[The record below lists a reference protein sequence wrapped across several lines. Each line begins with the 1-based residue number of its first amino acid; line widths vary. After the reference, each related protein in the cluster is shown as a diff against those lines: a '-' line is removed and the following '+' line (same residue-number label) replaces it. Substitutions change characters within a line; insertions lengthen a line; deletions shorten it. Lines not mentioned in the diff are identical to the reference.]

1 MSRPHPRSESAALLC
16 LDVITAVPVSSLCR
30 DEPMKNDLLI
40 RAARG
45 EPVERT
51 PVWMMR
57 QAGRY
62 LPEYRAIRKD
72 TDFLTL
78 CKTPELAVEV
88 SLQPYRIL
96 GVDAVIMFS
105 DILIPVEAMGQ
116 EVRLTEQKGPELPDP
131 IRSRQQVDRLIVP
144 DPLEKT
150 GFVMEIIRTLRRE
163 LDGAVPLI
171 GFAGAPWTLAA
182 YMIEGGGSKNYAQV
196 KRMMYT
202 EPATFHA
209 LLGKIAD
216 TIILYLNAQIEA
228 GAEVIQLFDS
238 WAGEL
243 SPKDY
248 AEFALPYEQKIFASI
263 NRDSA
268 PAIIYI
274 NGSGTFLEQMAT
286 CGADVLSI
294 DWRVNLEDAR
304 ARVGR
309 KLTLQGNLD
318 PCVLLSTP
326 EIITEK
332 AREIIRAGGGYRH
345 ILNLGHGI
353 LPMTPVENAQA
364 FIEAA
369 KHPSEQATNS

>member
-1 MSRPHPRSESAALLC
+1 
-16 LDVITAVPVSSLCR
+16 
-30 DEPMKNDLLI
+30 MKNDLII

-45 EPVERT
+45 QRTERT

-72 TDFLTL
+72 IEFLRL
-78 CKTPELAVEV
+78 CKTVDLAVEV
-88 SLQPYRIL
+88 SLQPYRLL

-116 EVRLTEQKGPELPDP
+116 EVRLTEQKGPELPSP
-131 IRSRQQVDRLIVP
+131 IRTREQVDRLIVP
-144 DPLEKT
+144 DPVEKT

-196 KRMMYT
+196 KRMMFA
-202 EPATFHA
+202 EPKTFHA
-209 LLGKIAD
+209 LLDKIAD
-216 TIILYLNAQIEA
+216 TVILYLNAQIEA
-228 GAEVIQLFDS
+228 GAQIVQLFDS

-243 SPKDY
+243 SRRDY
-248 AEFALPYEQKIFASI
+248 EEFALPYERKIFESI
-263 NRDSA
+263 NRQSA
-268 PAIIYI
+268 PAILFI
-274 NGSGTFLEQMAT
+274 NGCGNFLEKMAT
-286 CGADVLSI
+286 SGADVLSI
-294 DWRVNLEDAR
+294 DWRIDLAEAR
-304 ARVGR
+304 KRVGDNV
-309 KLTLQGNLD
+309 TLQGNLD
-318 PCVLLSTP
+318 PCVLLTTP

-332 AREIIRAGGGYRH
+332 ARELIRKGGGHRH

-353 LPMTPVENAQA
+353 LPPTPVENARA

-369 KHPSEQATNS
+369 KTPVT

>member
-1 MSRPHPRSESAALLC
+1 
-16 LDVITAVPVSSLCR
+16 
-30 DEPMKNDLLI
+30 
-40 RAARG
+40 
-45 EPVERT
+45 
-51 PVWMMR
+51 MR

-96 GVDAVIMFS
+96 GVDGVIMFS

-116 EVRLTEQKGPELPDP
+116 EVKLTEQKGPELPDP
-131 IRSRQQVDRLIVP
+131 IRSRQQVDRLTVP
-144 DPLEKT
+144 DPIDKT

-163 LDGAVPLI
+163 LEGAVPLI

-196 KRMMYT
+196 KRLMYSDP
-202 EPATFHA
+202 ETFHV
-209 LLGKIAD
+209 LLDKIAD

-228 GAEVIQLFDS
+228 GAQVVQLFDS

-243 SPKDY
+243 SPRDY
-248 AEFALPYEQKIFASI
+248 SEFALPYEQKIFASI
-263 NRDSA
+263 NRSA
-268 PAIIYI
+268 PSIIYI

-294 DWRVNLEDAR
+294 DWRVNLDAAR
-304 ARVGR
+304 ARVGE
-309 KLTLQGNLD
+309 KFTLQGNLD
-318 PCVLLSTP
+318 PGVLLSTP
-326 EIITEK
+326 DIVTEK
-332 AREIIRAGGGYRH
+332 AREVLRAGGGHRH

-364 FIEAA
+364 FVDA
-369 KHPSEQATNS
+369 PRSPLD

>member
-1 MSRPHPRSESAALLC
+1 
-16 LDVITAVPVSSLCR
+16 
-30 DEPMKNDLLI
+30 
-40 RAARG
+40 
-45 EPVERT
+45 
-51 PVWMMR
+51 MR

-116 EVRLTEQKGPELPDP
+116 EVKLTEQKGPELPDP
-131 IRSRQQVDRLIVP
+131 IRSRQQVDRLTVP
-144 DPLEKT
+144 DPIDKT

-163 LDGAVPLI
+163 LEGAVPLI

-196 KRMMYT
+196 KRLMYT
-202 EPATFHA
+202 DPATFHV
-209 LLGKIAD
+209 LLDKIAD

-228 GAEVIQLFDS
+228 GAQVVQLFDS

-243 SPKDY
+243 SPRDY
-248 AEFALPYEQKIFASI
+248 SEFALPYEQKIFASI
-263 NRDSA
+263 NRSA
-268 PAIIYI
+268 PSIIYI

-294 DWRVNLEDAR
+294 DWRVNLDAAR
-304 ARVGR
+304 ARVGE
-309 KLTLQGNLD
+309 KFTLQGNLD

-326 EIITEK
+326 DIVTEK
-332 AREIIRAGGGYRH
+332 AREVLRAGGGHRH

-364 FIEAA
+364 FVDA
-369 KHPSEQATNS
+369 PRSPLD

>member
-1 MSRPHPRSESAALLC
+1 
-16 LDVITAVPVSSLCR
+16 
-30 DEPMKNDLLI
+30 
-40 RAARG
+40 
-45 EPVERT
+45 
-51 PVWMMR
+51 MMR

-62 LPEYRAIRKD
+62 LPDYRAVRAS

-88 SLQPYRIL
+88 SLQPFHIL

-116 EVRLTEQKGPELPDP
+116 EVRLTEKKGPELPEP
-131 IRSRQQVDRLIVP
+131 IRTRAQVDKLVVP
-144 DPLEKT
+144 DPVEKT

-182 YMIEGGGSKNYAQV
+182 YMIEGGGSKNYAEV
-196 KRMMYT
+196 KRMMYS
-202 EPATFHA
+202 EPDTFHA
-209 LLGKIAD
+209 LLDKIAD
-216 TIILYLNAQIEA
+216 TVILYLDAQIEA
-228 GAEVIQLFDS
+228 GAQVIQLFDS

-243 SPKDY
+243 SPRDY
-248 AEFALPYEQKIFASI
+248 AEFALPYEQKIFESLDREAV
-263 NRDSA
+263 

-286 CGADVLSI
+286 CGADVLSL
-294 DWRVNLEDAR
+294 DWRVSLRGAR
-304 ARVGR
+304 ARLGD

-332 AREIIRAGGGYRH
+332 ARELIGEGGGHRH

-353 LPMTPVENAQA
+353 LPMTPVENARA
-364 FIEAA
+364 FIDAA
-369 KHPSEQATNS
+369 KLL

>member
-1 MSRPHPRSESAALLC
+1 
-16 LDVITAVPVSSLCR
+16 
-30 DEPMKNDLLI
+30 MKNDLLI

-45 EPVERT
+45 EAVERT

-62 LPEYRAIRKD
+62 LPEYRAVRAD

-131 IRSRQQVDRLIVP
+131 IRSRSQVDRLIVP
-144 DPLEKT
+144 DPIEKT

-171 GFAGAPWTLAA
+171 GFAGAPWTVAA

-196 KRMMYT
+196 KRMMFA
-202 EPATFHA
+202 EPATFH
-209 LLGKIAD
+209 LLLDKIAD
-216 TIILYLNAQIEA
+216 TIVLYLNAQIEA
-228 GAEVIQLFDS
+228 GAQVIQLFDS

-243 SPKDY
+243 SPRDY
-248 AEFALPYEQKIFASI
+248 AEFALPYEQKIFESL
-263 NRDSA
+263 NRDAA
-268 PAIIYI
+268 PRILYI
-274 NGSGTFLEQMAT
+274 NGSGTLLEEMAT

-294 DWRVNLEDAR
+294 DWRVDLEAAR
-304 ARVGR
+304 ARVGET
-309 KLTLQGNLD
+309 LTLQGNLD

-326 EIITEK
+326 EIITER
-332 AREIIRAGGGYRH
+332 ARELIRAGGGRRH

-353 LPMTPVENAQA
+353 LPMTPVENAKA
-364 FIEAA
+364 FIKAGTSAIE
-369 KHPSEQATNS
+369 

>member
-1 MSRPHPRSESAALLC
+1 
-16 LDVITAVPVSSLCR
+16 
-30 DEPMKNDLLI
+30 MKNDLLI

-45 EPVERT
+45 ESVERT

-62 LPEYRAIRKD
+62 LPEYRAVRAN

-78 CKTPELAVEV
+78 CKTPDLAAEV

-131 IRSRQQVDRLIVP
+131 IRSREQVDRLIVP
-144 DPLEKT
+144 DPIEKT
-150 GFVMEIIRTLRRE
+150 GFVMEVIRRLRRE

-182 YMIEGGGSKNYAQV
+182 YMIEGGGSRNYARV
-196 KRMMYT
+196 KRMMYAD
-202 EPATFHA
+202 PVTFHT
-209 LLGKIAD
+209 LLDKIAD
-216 TIILYLNAQIEA
+216 TIVLYLNAQIEA
-228 GAEVIQLFDS
+228 GAQVVQLFDS

-248 AEFALPYEQKIFASI
+248 AEFALPYEKKIFESI
-263 NRDSA
+263 NRNA
-268 PAIIYI
+268 TPTIIYI

-294 DWRVNLEDAR
+294 DWRVNLEDVR
-304 ARVGR
+304 SRVGSEV
-309 KLTLQGNLD
+309 TLQGNLD

-326 EIITEK
+326 EVATEK
-332 AREIIRAGGGYRH
+332 ARELIRAGGGRRH

-353 LPMTPVENAQA
+353 LPMTPVENARA

-369 KHPSEQATNS
+369 KGGSV

>member
-1 MSRPHPRSESAALLC
+1 
-16 LDVITAVPVSSLCR
+16 
-30 DEPMKNDLLI
+30 MKNDLLL

-45 EPVERT
+45 EEVERT

-62 LPEYRAIRKD
+62 LPEYRAIRRD

-78 CKTPELAVEV
+78 CKTPDLAVEV

-116 EVRLTEQKGPELPDP
+116 EVTLTEQKGPELPDP
-131 IRSRQQVDRLIVP
+131 IRSRQQVDKLIVP

-150 GFVMEIIRTLRRE
+150 GFVMEIIKRLRRE
-163 LDGAVPLI
+163 LDDSVPLI

-182 YMIEGGGSKNYAQV
+182 YMIEGGGSKNYARV
-196 KRMMYT
+196 KRMMYSDP
-202 EPATFHA
+202 ETFHA
-209 LLGKIAD
+209 LLDKIAD
-216 TIILYLNAQIEA
+216 TIVVYMNAQIES
-228 GAEVIQLFDS
+228 GAQIVQLFDS

-248 AEFALPYEQKIFASI
+248 TEFALPYEQKILQSI
-263 NRDSA
+263 NKSV
-268 PAIIYI
+268 PSIIYI

-294 DWRVNLEDAR
+294 DWRVNLEDVR
-304 ARVGR
+304 GRVGSEF
-309 KLTLQGNLD
+309 TLQGNLD
-318 PCVLLSTP
+318 PCILLASP
-326 EIITEK
+326 EIVTQK
-332 AREIIRAGGGYRH
+332 ARELIRTGGGRKH

-353 LPMTPVENAQA
+353 LPMTPVENALA
-364 FIEAA
+364 FVEAA
-369 KHPSEQATNS
+369 KAPLE

>member
-1 MSRPHPRSESAALLC
+1 
-16 LDVITAVPVSSLCR
+16 
-30 DEPMKNDLLI
+30 MKNDLLI

-45 EPVERT
+45 EAVERT

-62 LPEYRAIRKD
+62 LPEYRAVRANS
-72 TDFLTL
+72 DFLTL

-131 IRSRQQVDRLIVP
+131 IRSREQIDRLIEP
-144 DPLEKT
+144 DPVEKT
-150 GFVMEIIRTLRRE
+150 GFVMKIIRTLRAE

-196 KRMMYT
+196 KRMMFA
-202 EPATFHA
+202 EPAMLHS
-209 LLGKIAD
+209 LLDKIAG
-216 TIILYLNAQIEA
+216 TVILYLNAQIEA
-228 GAEVIQLFDS
+228 GAQVIQLFDS

-243 SPKDY
+243 SPRDY
-248 AEFALPYEQKIFASI
+248 VEFALPYEQKIFAAL
-263 NRDSA
+263 NRETV
-268 PAIIYI
+268 PTILYI
-274 NGSGTFLEQMAT
+274 NGSGTFLEQMAK
-286 CGADVLSI
+286 CGADVLSV

-304 ARVGR
+304 ARVGNE
-309 KLTLQGNLD
+309 LTLQGNLD

-326 EIITEK
+326 EIVTQK
-332 AREIIRAGGGYRH
+332 ARELIRAGGGRRH

-353 LPMTPVENAQA
+353 LPMTPVENARA
-364 FIEAA
+364 FIDAGKSFA
-369 KHPSEQATNS
+369 K

>member
-1 MSRPHPRSESAALLC
+1 MLENNQ
-16 LDVITAVPVSSLCR
+16 
-30 DEPMKNDLLI
+30 MKNDLLI

-45 EPVERT
+45 EKVERT

-62 LPEYRAIRKD
+62 LPEYRAVRAE

-88 SLQPYRIL
+88 SLQPYDIL
-96 GVDAVIMFS
+96 GTDAVIMFS

-131 IRSRQQVDRLIVP
+131 IRTREQVDRLIVP
-144 DPLEKT
+144 DPIEKT
-150 GFVMEIIRTLRRE
+150 GFVMEILKTLRRE
-163 LDGAVPLI
+163 LDGRVPLI

-196 KRMMYT
+196 KRLMYSD
-202 EPATFHA
+202 PATLHA
-209 LLGKIAD
+209 LLDKIAD
-216 TIILYLNAQIEA
+216 TVILYLNAQLEA
-228 GAEVIQLFDS
+228 GAQVVQLFDS

-243 SPKDY
+243 SPSDY
-248 AEFALPYEQKIFASI
+248 EQFALSYEQKIFQAI
-263 NRDSA
+263 NRKLA
-268 PAIIYI
+268 PAILYI
-274 NGSGTFLEQMAT
+274 NGSGTFLEQMAR
-286 CGADVLSI
+286 CGADVLSL
-294 DWRVNLEDAR
+294 DWRVNLADAR
-304 ARVGR
+304 ARVGE

-326 EIITEK
+326 EIITER
-332 AREIIRAGGGYRH
+332 ARALIKAGGGHRH

-353 LPMTPVENAQA
+353 LPMTPVENARA

-369 KHPSEQATNS
+369 KSPAA

>member
-1 MSRPHPRSESAALLC
+1 
-16 LDVITAVPVSSLCR
+16 
-30 DEPMKNDLLI
+30 
-40 RAARG
+40 
-45 EPVERT
+45 
-51 PVWMMR
+51 MR

-116 EVRLTEQKGPELPDP
+116 EVKLTEQKGPELPDP
-131 IRSRQQVDRLIVP
+131 IRSRQQVDRLTVP
-144 DPLEKT
+144 DPIDKT

-163 LDGAVPLI
+163 LAGAVPLI

-196 KRMMYT
+196 KRLMYSDP
-202 EPATFHA
+202 ETFHV
-209 LLGKIAD
+209 LLDKIAD

-228 GAEVIQLFDS
+228 GAQVVQLFDS

-243 SPKDY
+243 SPTDY
-248 AEFALPYEQKIFASI
+248 SEFALPYEQKIFASI
-263 NRDSA
+263 NRSA
-268 PAIIYI
+268 PSIIYI

-294 DWRVNLEDAR
+294 DWRVNLDAAR
-304 ARVGR
+304 ARVGE
-309 KLTLQGNLD
+309 KFTLQGNLD

-326 EIITEK
+326 DIVTEK
-332 AREIIRAGGGYRH
+332 AREVLRAGGGHRH

-364 FIEAA
+364 FVDA
-369 KHPSEQATNS
+369 PRSPLD

>member
-1 MSRPHPRSESAALLC
+1 
-16 LDVITAVPVSSLCR
+16 
-30 DEPMKNDLLI
+30 MKNDLLL

-57 QAGRY
+57 QAVRY
-62 LPEYRAIRKD
+62 LPEYRGVRAN

-116 EVRLTEQKGPELPDP
+116 EVRLTEQKGPELPSP
-131 IRSRQQVDRLIVP
+131 IRSRDQVDRLAVP
-144 DPLEKT
+144 DPIEKT
-150 GFVMEIIRTLRRE
+150 GFVMNIIQTLRRE

-182 YMIEGGGSKNYAQV
+182 YMIEGGGSRNYGYV
-196 KRMMYT
+196 KRMMYSD
-202 EPATFHA
+202 PLTFHA
-209 LLGKIAD
+209 LLDKISD

-228 GAEVIQLFDS
+228 GVQLVQLFDS

-243 SPKDY
+243 SPNDY
-248 AEFALPYEQKIFASI
+248 AEFALPYQQKIFEAI
-263 NRDSA
+263 NRNTV
-268 PAIIYI
+268 PTIMYI
-274 NGSGTFLEQMAT
+274 SGSGTFLEQRAT
-286 CGADVLSI
+286 CGANVLSI
-294 DWRVNLEDAR
+294 DWRVNLADAR
-304 ARVGR
+304 RRVGSQ
-309 KLTLQGNLD
+309 LTLQGNLD

-326 EIITEK
+326 DIILER
-332 AREIIRAGGGYRH
+332 ARELIKIGGGQRH

-364 FIEAA
+364 FVDAA
-369 KHPSEQATNS
+369 KEAHQ

>member
-1 MSRPHPRSESAALLC
+1 MR
-16 LDVITAVPVSSLCR
+16 
-30 DEPMKNDLLI
+30 NDLLI

-62 LPEYRAIRKD
+62 LPEYRAIRAD
-72 TDFLTL
+72 IDFLTL

-88 SLQPYRIL
+88 SLQPYRII

-116 EVRLTEQKGPELPDP
+116 EVKLTEQKGPELPDP
-131 IRSRQQVDRLIVP
+131 IRTRAQVDSLIVP
-144 DPLEKT
+144 DPIEKT

-182 YMIEGGGSKNYAQV
+182 YMIEGGGSRNYAQV
-196 KRMMYT
+196 KRMMYA
-202 EPATFHA
+202 EPATFHT
-209 LLGKIAD
+209 LLNKIAD
-216 TIILYLNAQIEA
+216 AIILYLNAQIEA
-228 GAEVIQLFDS
+228 GAQVVQLFDS

-243 SPKDY
+243 SREDY
-248 AEFALPYEQKIFASI
+248 EQFALPYEQKIFSSI
-263 NRDSA
+263 NRSA
-268 PAIIYI
+268 TPAILFI
-274 NGSGTFLEQMAT
+274 NGCGNFLEKMAMS
-286 CGADVLSI
+286 GADVLSI
-294 DWRVNLEDAR
+294 DWRVDLQEAR
-304 ARVGR
+304 SRIGDG
-309 KLTLQGNLD
+309 LTLQGNLD

-326 EIITEK
+326 EIIAQK
-332 AREIIRAGGGYRH
+332 AHELIAAGGGHRH

-353 LPMTPVENAQA
+353 LPMTPVENARA
-364 FIEAA
+364 FIDAA
-369 KHPSEQATNS
+369 KNGL

>member
-1 MSRPHPRSESAALLC
+1 
-16 LDVITAVPVSSLCR
+16 
-30 DEPMKNDLLI
+30 MKNDLLI

-45 EPVERT
+45 EAVERT

-62 LPEYRAIRKD
+62 LPDYRAVRAQ

-131 IRSRQQVDRLIVP
+131 IRTRRQVDKLAVP
-144 DPLEKT
+144 DPIEKT
-150 GFVMEIIRTLRRE
+150 SFVLEIIKTLRKE

-182 YMIEGGGSKNYAQV
+182 YMIEGGGSRNYAQV

-209 LLGKIAD
+209 LLDKIAD
-216 TIILYLNAQIEA
+216 TVILYLNAQIEA
-228 GAEVIQLFDS
+228 GAQVVQLFDS

-243 SPKDY
+243 SPEDY
-248 AEFALPYEQKIFASI
+248 VKFALPYEQKIFESVDRRA
-263 NRDSA
+263 A
-268 PAIIYI
+268 PTILYI
-274 NGSGTFLEQMAT
+274 NGSGTFLERMAN

-294 DWRVNLEDAR
+294 DWRVELEEAR
-304 ARVGR
+304 TRVGDH
-309 KLTLQGNLD
+309 LTLQGNLD

-326 EIITEK
+326 EIIKEK
-332 AREIIRAGGGYRH
+332 AIELINAGGGRRH

-364 FIEAA
+364 FVDAA
-369 KHPSEQATNS
+369 KRL

>member
-1 MSRPHPRSESAALLC
+1 
-16 LDVITAVPVSSLCR
+16 
-30 DEPMKNDLLI
+30 MKNDLII

-45 EPVERT
+45 QRTERT

-72 TDFLTL
+72 IEFLRL
-78 CKTPELAVEV
+78 CKTVDLAVEV
-88 SLQPYRIL
+88 SLQPYRLL

-116 EVRLTEQKGPELPDP
+116 EVRLTEQKGPELPSP
-131 IRSRQQVDRLIVP
+131 IRTREQVDQLIVP

-182 YMIEGGGSKNYAQV
+182 YMIEGGGSRNYAQV
-196 KRMMYT
+196 KRMMFA
-202 EPATFHA
+202 EPKTFHA
-209 LLGKIAD
+209 LLDKIAD
-216 TIILYLNAQIEA
+216 TVILYLNAQIEA
-228 GAEVIQLFDS
+228 GAQIVQLFDS

-243 SPKDY
+243 SRRDY
-248 AEFALPYEQKIFASI
+248 EEFALPYERKIFESI
-263 NRDSA
+263 NRQSA
-268 PAIIYI
+268 PAILFI
-274 NGSGTFLEQMAT
+274 NGCGNFLEKMAAS
-286 CGADVLSI
+286 GADVLSI
-294 DWRVNLEDAR
+294 DWRIDLAEAR
-304 ARVGR
+304 KRVGDN
-309 KLTLQGNLD
+309 LTLQGNLD
-318 PCVLLSTP
+318 PCVLLTTP

-332 AREIIRAGGGYRH
+332 ARELIRKGGGHRH

-353 LPMTPVENAQA
+353 LPPTLVENARA

-369 KHPSEQATNS
+369 KTQAD

>member
-1 MSRPHPRSESAALLC
+1 
-16 LDVITAVPVSSLCR
+16 
-30 DEPMKNDLLI
+30 MKNDLLL

-45 EPVERT
+45 ESVERT

-62 LPEYRAIRKD
+62 LPEYRAVRAN

-88 SLQPYRIL
+88 SMQPYRIL

-116 EVRLTEQKGPELPDP
+116 EVKLTEQKGPELPSP
-131 IRSRQQVDRLIVP
+131 IRSRDQVDRLAVP
-144 DPLEKT
+144 DPIEKT
-150 GFVMEIIRTLRRE
+150 GFVMKIIQTLRRE

-182 YMIEGGGSKNYAQV
+182 YMIEGGGSRNYAHV
-196 KRMMYT
+196 KRMMYSD
-202 EPATFHA
+202 PLTFHA
-209 LLGKIAD
+209 LLDKISD

-228 GAEVIQLFDS
+228 GVQLVQLFDS

-243 SPKDY
+243 SPDDY
-248 AEFALPYEQKIFASI
+248 SQFALPYERKIFEAI
-263 NRDSA
+263 NRNA
-268 PAIIYI
+268 VPTIIYI
-274 NGSGTFLEQMAT
+274 NGSGIFLEHMAT
-286 CGADVLSI
+286 CGAEVLSI
-294 DWRVNLEDAR
+294 DWRVNLSDAR
-304 ARVGR
+304 RRVGPQ
-309 KLTLQGNLD
+309 LTLQGNLD

-326 EIITEK
+326 EIISER
-332 AREIIRAGGGYRH
+332 ARELIRMGGGQRH

-353 LPMTPVENAQA
+353 LPMTPVENARA
-364 FIEAA
+364 FVEAA
-369 KHPSEQATNS
+369 KEAVQ